1 MKCNNR
7 CYRLLT
13 ISRNRIH
20 SHVDRRTCIQ
30 FPYIMRFLIQ
40 SMNVGLIF
48 FFFSSFF
55 FTLDKWHLS
64 PFYHQ
69 QLSRNPQILQ
79 VRHEFDK
86 WDYPTLYQSSAD
98 LVLCGRISKHCAKSR
113 PWQGEMGSVTAK
125 CSKEAAFG
133 AGIGLLV
140 LIAVWCW
147 YNRFLL
153 GGGGLRSFELLQ
165 DFINVF
171 LFSFFLFFFWL
182 WQF

>member
-13 ISRNRIH
+13 VSRNRIH
-20 SHVDRRTCIQ
+20 SHVDRACAFSFHISLCVFWFNQ
-30 FPYIMRFLIQ
+30 WMLGW
-40 SMNVGLIF
+40 SF
-48 FFFSSFF
+48 FFFFCLRWINGTSALFTTSSSQEIRKYFKF
-55 FTLDKWHLS
+55 AMSLT
-64 PFYHQ
+64 
-69 QLSRNPQILQ
+69 
-79 VRHEFDK
+79 
-86 WDYPTLYQSSAD
+86 WDNPTLYQSSAD

-140 LIAVWCW
+140 LIAVWWCW
-147 YNRFLL
+147 CNRFLF
-153 GGGGLRSFELLQ
+153 GGGGCVLLKYFKTSLTH
-165 DFINVF
+165 FIF
-171 LFSFFLFFFWL
+171 FFFWL